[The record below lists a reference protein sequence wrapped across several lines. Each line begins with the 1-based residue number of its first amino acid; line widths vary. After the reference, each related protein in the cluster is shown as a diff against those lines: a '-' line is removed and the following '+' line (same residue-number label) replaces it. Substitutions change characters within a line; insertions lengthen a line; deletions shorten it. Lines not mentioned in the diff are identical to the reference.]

1 MNSRVTIAP
10 PQMSS
15 GRIVADLF
23 LFMLFCLVVSCTST
37 GTDKPDYELLEP
49 TTMLSAPEPV
59 VLTERYYSKEQVKH
73 GKYMV
78 ELLGCSTCHTDGA
91 LVGTPNLR
99 RLLAGSRTGIAFSD
113 PLTQSNPG
121 VVFPGN
127 LTSDPET
134 GIGLWNESDIIE
146 MLRTGVNQYGQHTL
160 SVMPWPAYAKITDED
175 AVAIA
180 AYLMS
185 LPPVKH
191 EVPRKVRPG
200 KSTEHDFVHFGVY
213 RKTQ

>member
-1 MNSRVTIAP
+1 MNSRVAIAP
-10 PQMSS
+10 PQLSV
-15 GRIVADLF
+15 GRTAADVF
-23 LFMLFCLVVSCTST
+23 LFVLFGLIAACTTT

-49 TTMLSAPEPV
+49 STMLSAPEPV
-59 VLTERYYSKEQVKH
+59 VLTERYYSKDQVAH
-73 GKYMV
+73 GKYLV

-91 LVGTPNLR
+91 LVGSPNLH

-160 SVMPWPAYAKITDED
+160 SVMPWPAYAKITDDD
-175 AVAIA
+175 AIAIA
-180 AYLMS
+180 AYLLS

-191 EVPRKVRPG
+191 VVPRKVRPG
-200 KSTEHDFVHFGVY
+200 KRSEYDFVHFGVY
-213 RKTQ
+213 RKSK